1 MTHRVNCHI
10 LQAYHLF
17 FDINKYKLQTFEKK
31 RPQSTMSSLHYDVN

>member
-17 FDINKYKLQTFEKK
+17 IDINKYKLQTFEKK
-31 RPQSTMSSLHYDVN
+31 NDHNPQCLHSIIM